1 MRTESGLS
9 LNDFTQ
15 TAPANVPSLRGIL
28 IDPDSTPTTP
38 STTFRSSSDLYPPAT
53 STPTSGLSVF
63 QPTPSPAPLLQ
74 TLPGDIFETA
84 QSPLETVHQETMQPA
99 QRSRP
104 SRHSSKIP
112 PPSLQPVILQAVLE
126 DTYIDDRR
134 VGAKSDVEL
143 SDLQQEIEAIL
154 GKGGFQIKSW
164 ECSDENGSSKYL
176 GMTWDRLQDHYLLKF
191 RLNHHKKSRGIPS
204 GADLDS
210 EFLQDHSTPITKKNV
225 FSVACQFYDPTG
237 LAAAPLMFSV

>member
-1 MRTESGLS
+1 MEITRRSTTWRERKTHQLHFVAYNCMVSSTSTSTKVRMTTDSFMRTESGLS

-112 PPSLQPVILQAVLE
+112 PP
-126 DTYIDDRR
+126 
-134 VGAKSDVEL
+134 L
-143 SDLQQEIEAIL
+143 S
-154 GKGGFQIKSW
+154 ST
-164 ECSDENGSSKYL
+164 SHSSS
-176 GMTWDRLQDHYLLKF
+176 H
-191 RLNHHKKSRGIPS
+191 
-204 GADLDS
+204 
-210 EFLQDHSTPITKKNV
+210 
-225 FSVACQFYDPTG
+225 TG
-237 LAAAPLMFSV
+237 RHLHR